1 MLVLD
6 KEEMDMTDTHRM
18 GEWRNNKS
26 IAGKI
31 GKVAG
36 TRMT

>member
-6 KEEMDMTDTHRM
+6 KEEMDMTNAHKM
-18 GEWRNNKS
+18 GEWRNNKY